1 MISKFEKSIIFF
13 KFNNRDSWIL
23 VHQVNE
29 RIWTLH
35 HRIHEKHVGR
45 GHTDTHRLM
54 FVGNQKRQHHSC
66 LNSYPSNSVEDA
78 CLSWIDDILYKLNV
92 SSTAFTCLLSISLRK
107 RILLFV
113 LNAYNV
119 KNMPFFISC
128 PKVCGRYSLSL
139 SKYFH

>member
-1 MISKFEKSIIFF
+1 MKGYGHCITESMRNTSVV
-13 KFNNRDSWIL
+13 D
-23 VHQVNE
+23 
-29 RIWTLH
+29 TL
-35 HRIHEKHVGR
+35 
-45 GHTDTHRLM
+45 DTHRLM

-92 SSTAFTCLLSISLRK
+92 SSTAFTCLLSISLRT

-119 KNMPFFISC
+119 KNMPFLFLVQKFVEDIFS
-128 PKVCGRYSLSL
+128 RSLST
-139 SKYFH
+139 STNNCKYIYCNFCCKIN

>member
-1 MISKFEKSIIFF
+1 MKGYGHCITESMRNTSVV
-13 KFNNRDSWIL
+13 D
-23 VHQVNE
+23 
-29 RIWTLH
+29 TL
-35 HRIHEKHVGR
+35 
-45 GHTDTHRLM
+45 DTHRVM

-92 SSTAFTCLLSISLRK
+92 SSTAFTCLLSISLRT

-139 SKYFH
+139 STSTNNCKHIY